1 MRFTQKRIF
10 SSWLEDHVSG
20 DFLRSTTGVLCLL
33 KHPFLSLPQYQ
44 ISNLPNSFQHPHA
57 VSCKGMSSELRM
69 LHVGEAGGPRVKLG
83 PYDIETLI
91 AEGDEGAAT
100 AYRIRIAPHQRTQV
114 SYHLVAE
121 ELYYVISGNGVAL
134 LDGVEQPLRAGDF
147 LRLPPGTTHG
157 FVTAEEELVMLDV
170 HTPGSRPN
178 RDVYFLDE
186 GPEGFGVPRPG

>member
-1 MRFTQKRIF
+1 
-10 SSWLEDHVSG
+10 
-20 DFLRSTTGVLCLL
+20 
-33 KHPFLSLPQYQ
+33 
-44 ISNLPNSFQHPHA
+44 
-57 VSCKGMSSELRM
+57 MSSELRM
-69 LHVGEAGGPRVKLG
+69 LHVGEAGGPRMKLG

-91 AEGDEGAAT
+91 AESDEGAAT

-121 ELYYVISGNGVAL
+121 ELYYVISGSGVAL
-134 LDGVEQPLRAGDF
+134 LNGAEQPLSAGDF

-178 RDVYFLDE
+178 RDVYFLDDK
-186 GPEGFGVPRPG
+186 PEGFGVLQPS

>member
-1 MRFTQKRIF
+1 
-10 SSWLEDHVSG
+10 
-20 DFLRSTTGVLCLL
+20 
-33 KHPFLSLPQYQ
+33 
-44 ISNLPNSFQHPHA
+44 
-57 VSCKGMSSELRM
+57 MSSQLRL

-121 ELYYVISGNGVAL
+121 ELYYVISGSGVAL
-134 LDGVEQPLRAGDF
+134 LDGVERPLKSGDF

-157 FVTAEEELVMLDV
+157 FETAAEELVMLDV
-170 HTPGSRPN
+170 HTPGSRTN
-178 RDVYFLDE
+178 RDVYFME
-186 GPEGFGVPRPG
+186 AEPEGFGVPRPG